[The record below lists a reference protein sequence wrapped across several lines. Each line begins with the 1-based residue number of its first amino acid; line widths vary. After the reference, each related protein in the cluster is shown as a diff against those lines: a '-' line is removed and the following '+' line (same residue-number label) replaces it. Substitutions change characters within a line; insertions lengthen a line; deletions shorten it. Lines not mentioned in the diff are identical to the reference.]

1 MTTAPRGSKS
11 GRSAA
16 SIASLAK
23 LARRGSRLVAAYFV
37 VARGRTACPLSPPQ
51 ARWRAIRI
59 FSGSVGRR
67 AEQTGARMID
77 ALAYAV
83 IALAGVAAIWGLVS
97 AIANKPPGKAQLLYA
112 AGLEVMTVIQSII
125 AAAKMIGGFRP
136 AELAT
141 TIGYLIGI
149 VILIPIAWLWANVE
163 RTRFSGIV
171 LAVAAFAVL
180 AMTLRLLVLWTPAG

>member
-1 MTTAPRGSKS
+1 M
-11 GRSAA
+11 
-16 SIASLAK
+16 
-23 LARRGSRLVAAYFV
+23 
-37 VARGRTACPLSPPQ
+37 
-51 ARWRAIRI
+51 
-59 FSGSVGRR
+59 
-67 AEQTGARMID
+67 
-77 ALAYAV
+77 
-83 IALAGVAAIWGLVS
+83 
-97 AIANKPPGKAQLLYA
+97 
-112 AGLEVMTVIQSII
+112 IQSII

-180 AMTLRLLVLWTPAG
+180 AMTLRLLVLWTPRDDRFFPSTAQRRSSPYQQRRRPRTCGGLWNLRSSRNRARECPARDQVRSSAWPTFCQRLRG